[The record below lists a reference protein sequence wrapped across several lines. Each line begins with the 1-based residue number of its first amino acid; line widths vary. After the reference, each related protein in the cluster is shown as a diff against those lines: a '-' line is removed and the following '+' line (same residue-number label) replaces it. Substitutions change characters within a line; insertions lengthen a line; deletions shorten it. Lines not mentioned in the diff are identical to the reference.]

1 MEGFLG
7 GLAVLL
13 DPYVMLMV
21 LLGTVLGIFV
31 GALPGISAIY
41 CAANFGGSI
50 TAIMVN
56 APGDP
61 SASATALEGYKMAEK
76 GQAGLALGM
85 SAVSSAIGGI
95 FSIVVLIVAAPMLA
109 RAAYSFGPPEYFALA
124 LFGLSMCA
132 AIGGDSAVKNLIAA
146 ALGLLIATVG
156 MDLTTGVE
164 RYAFGLYELS
174 DGIGFVPVLIGLFA
188 VGEML
193 DQAARRVGR
202 AKIIHLDAA
211 RVPGWAEFRKC
222 NRSIWIGSGLG
233 TFIGA
238 LPALGATTAAL
249 IGYNET
255 KRWSKHQDEFGKG
268 SIEGVAGPE
277 AANNAAV
284 GGSMVPTLA
293 LGIPGSATPAIILAG
308 LIVQGV
314 RPGPHLP
321 PRMAASG
328 PGDVDQVGDHRA
340 GGRPVAR
347 ARALEQQAAGE
358 IAFGHHG
365 VGRAGDMGE
374 RMPLGHQARP
384 DPLEQVQRTVA
395 PFTVG
400 HADQPHDVAQPVGLG
415 DVGGAHAG
423 NALALD
429 RREIDS
435 RAERDRGEDRE
446 LVRGVGALDV
456 ESGVGLGVS
465 EPLRRRQRVAEV
477 SPARLHRR
485 EDVVGGAV
493 EHAVDA
499 LDGVGGG
506 AFAQALDHRNAA
518 RDRCLELERRA
529 RRLGR
534 LGQCEPVV
542 RDHRLV
548 GGDEALARADRPP
561 RQRQRRAIG
570 PADQL
575 DHHVDVF
582 ARGQRGH
589 VVDPVEPG
597 DVDAAVAVAA
607 ARADS
612 GDLDPA
618 PGPRG
623 HERGIGV
630 EQPDDTGPD
639 RAEPGERDAQRFRHC
654 GTGRRAGVS

>member
-1 MEGFLG
+1 MEAFLG

-13 DPYVMLMV
+13 DPTVMLMV

-31 GALPGISAIY
+31 GALPGISGSTTIALMLPMTIAMGPIPAICFLGAIY

-95 FSIVVLIVAAPMLA
+95 VSIVVLIFAAPLLA

-132 AIGGDSAVKNLIAA
+132 AIGGDSAIKNLIAA

-164 RYAFGLYELS
+164 RFTFGSYELS

-193 DQAARRVGR
+193 DQAARRVGK

-222 NRSIWIGSGLG
+222 NRAIWIGSGIG

-255 KRWSKHQDEFGKG
+255 RRWSKHKHEFGKG

-293 LGIPGSATPAIILAG
+293 LGIPGSATTAIILAA

-314 RPGPHLP
+314 RPGPHLFNEQPTLLYAVFASMLAANLFYLVLGLSMAKLFARISLIP
-321 PRMAASG
+321 PAILWPAVFVLSIIGAYG
-328 PGDVDQVGDHRA
+328 PNQSMGDVTIMLVAGVVGFLFRRTGFSPAPLIMGLVLGGMVEETLKQSLIIFGDDVT
-340 GGRPVAR
+340 GFLGRPIALALFAVTATGLLWPVVSRLLRVAR
-347 ARALEQQAAGE
+347 A
-358 IAFGHHG
+358 
-365 VGRAGDMGE
+365 
-374 RMPLGHQARP
+374 
-384 DPLEQVQRTVA
+384 
-395 PFTVG
+395 
-400 HADQPHDVAQPVGLG
+400 
-415 DVGGAHAG
+415 
-423 NALALD
+423 
-429 RREIDS
+429 
-435 RAERDRGEDRE
+435 
-446 LVRGVGALDV
+446 
-456 ESGVGLGVS
+456 
-465 EPLRRRQRVAEV
+465 
-477 SPARLHRR
+477 
-485 EDVVGGAV
+485 
-493 EHAVDA
+493 
-499 LDGVGGG
+499 
-506 AFAQALDHRNAA
+506 
-518 RDRCLELERRA
+518 
-529 RRLGR
+529 
-534 LGQCEPVV
+534 
-542 RDHRLV
+542 
-548 GGDEALARADRPP
+548 ARA
-561 RQRQRRAIG
+561 
-570 PADQL
+570 
-575 DHHVDVF
+575 
-582 ARGQRGH
+582 
-589 VVDPVEPG
+589 
-597 DVDAAVAVAA
+597 
-607 ARADS
+607 
-612 GDLDPA
+612 
-618 PGPRG
+618 
-623 HERGIGV
+623 
-630 EQPDDTGPD
+630 
-639 RAEPGERDAQRFRHC
+639 
-654 GTGRRAGVS
+654 